1 MAKKAQIIDEETKLS
16 KVDEFSNLVYQ
27 YENRKSKPLTWD
39 EPSEE
44 TVNGWKRIIE
54 FLSIPAVTIDSSIY
68 EAFLAEPQKYIVT
81 EDNKIILNENYD
93 AEQAAKEQERIAKLH
108 MTKYD
113 FFKYVLEPNGITF
126 ANLQEVLQTND
137 ALNAAFSLCNH
148 VYRGDETLNQFIFA
162 QIPSLTAEALTAI
175 FEEHHAE

>member
-1 MAKKAQIIDEETKLS
+1 MAKKSQIVDDETKQS
-16 KVDEFSNLVYQ
+16 KVSELSNLIYQ
-27 YENRKSKPLTWD
+27 YENRESKPLTWD
-39 EPSEE
+39 EPSAE
-44 TVNGWKRIIE
+44 TVEGWKRIVT
-54 FLSIPAVTIDSSIY
+54 FLGDSANNIDASIY
-68 EAFLAEPQKYIVT
+68 EAFLAEPQKYIVV
-81 EDNKIILNENYD
+81 DNKIVLNENYD

-126 ANLQEVLQTND
+126 AALQEVLATND
-137 ALNAAFSLCNH
+137 ALNAAFTLCNH
-148 VYRGDETLNQFIFA
+148 VYRGDETLNAFIFA

>member
-1 MAKKAQIIDEETKLS
+1 MAKKSQIVDDETKQS
-16 KVDEFSNLVYQ
+16 KVSEFSNLIYQ
-27 YENRKSKPLTWD
+27 YENRESKPLTWD
-39 EPSEE
+39 EPSAE
-44 TVNGWKRIIE
+44 TVEGWKRIIT
-54 FLSIPAVTIDSSIY
+54 LLGDSANSIDASIY
-68 EAFLAEPQKYIVT
+68 EAFLAEPQKYIVV
-81 EDNKIILNENYD
+81 DNKIVLNENYD

-126 ANLQEVLQTND
+126 AALQEVLATND
-137 ALNAAFSLCNH
+137 ALNAAFTLCNH
-148 VYRGDETLNQFIFA
+148 VYRGDETLNAFIFA